1 MPTKMRLI
9 NLLLFLVSVYFA
21 STVAKSPMNAFNDH
35 SQSFEVEDNRKE
47 YQTEENIRITEIK
60 SPTAAPTYS
69 PADDA
74 YCRSLSSSYSNN
86 TFAAC
91 TTCVLADCRYCLTDN
106 YCFGTDDGTCSDW
119 VEGSSN
125 SVCSW
130 SGNFG
135 LIVAIIVI
143 VVILLCCCIGG
154 VAALLCCGVPA
165 CCATMCY
172 CIVKKSTSPGQS
184 TVVPAAANY
193 APVPTPPVM
202 QPVGQQSYMAPSSQ
216 FQTPYQ
222 SQPYPYQTAQP
233 VSIQNSTDKEYAPL
247 AQVVSIDSNYNSQ
260 IGEKAV

>member
-1 MPTKMRLI
+1 MPTNMRLF
-9 NLLLFLVSVYFA
+9 NLLLLLVSLYFA
-21 STVAKSPMNAFNDH
+21 STVAFNDH
-35 SQSFEVEDNRKE
+35 SESVDVEDTIEE
-47 YQTEENIRITEIK
+47 YQTDENIRITELK

-74 YCRSLSSSYSNN
+74 YCRSLSSSYND
-86 TFAAC
+86 TYAAC
-91 TTCVLADCRYCLTDN
+91 TTCVLADCRYCLTDD
-106 YCFGTDDGTCSDW
+106 YCFGTDNGTCSDW
-119 VEGSSN
+119 VEGSS
-125 SVCSW
+125 SGVCSW

-143 VVILLCCCIGG
+143 VIILLCCCIGG
-154 VAALLCCGVPA
+154 VTALLCCGVPA

-172 CIVKKSTSPGQS
+172 CIVKKSTSSGQS

-193 APVPTPPVM
+193 APVPTPTMM
-202 QPVGQQSYMAPSSQ
+202 QPVGQQTYMGPPSSQ

-222 SQPYPYQTAQP
+222 PQSYQYQTAQP

-260 IGEKAV
+260 FGEKAV